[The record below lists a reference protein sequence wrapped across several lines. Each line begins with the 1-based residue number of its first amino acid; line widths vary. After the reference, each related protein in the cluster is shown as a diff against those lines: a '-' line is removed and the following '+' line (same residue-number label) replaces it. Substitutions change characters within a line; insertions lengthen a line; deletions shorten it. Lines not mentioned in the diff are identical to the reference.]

1 MVITILCFEDI
12 VFPHIVDVDRKL
24 KGFPT
29 LRNPQIQP
37 IVFNPIGGE
46 QEVDRGV
53 QVVAILGYAG
63 ILSNGDPV
71 ERIHA

>member
-1 MVITILCFEDI
+1 MIIGILCFEDI
-12 VFPHIVDVDRKL
+12 VFLHVVDVDREL
-24 KGFPT
+24 KGFPI
-29 LRNPQIQP
+29 LCNAKIQS
-37 IVFNPIGGE
+37 IVFDPIGGE

-53 QVVAILGYAG
+53 QIIAILGDAG